1 MAKGSLELYK
11 KKRDFA
17 HTPEPG
23 PELGKGPGGRF
34 VVHEHHASRLHYDLR
49 IEMGG
54 VLKSFAVPKGPSLD
68 PETRRLAVETEDH
81 PVKYLEFQ
89 GSIDDGN
96 YGAGQM
102 VIWDRGTYRVPTG
115 EDPMEAYRKGK
126 LHLEFRGE
134 RLRGV
139 FMLIH
144 GAHGDRQWLLFK
156 KKDADAK
163 PGWETPRIL
172 PYGSRS
178 EKPAGFEIPEKALR
192 DVKDWT
198 PVDERDRAEAE
209 ESAEYIASGTP
220 IRRKART
227 VAGRTGKRARKAAES
242 ASGRKAPAG
251 RKTRSSASVAKSVL
265 AVPPEGA
272 RKAPLPVFVE
282 PMLATLTDEAFD
294 NPAWVFESKFDG
306 WRALARVDAGSL
318 HLISR
323 NRHSLDG
330 MFPELLT
337 AEGLKAESCILD
349 GEIVALDGNG
359 TPRFQLLQNRLK
371 GKGGDGAGR
380 MVFYAFD
387 LLHLDGYDLT
397 PCGLLER
404 KALLK
409 RILPKQ
415 GAWRYSEHF
424 PERGKEIF
432 RNAVKLGMEGVV
444 AKRAD
449 SPYRGGRGPDWLKIK
464 SKLRQEIVIGGY
476 TEPRRS
482 RILFGSLVA
491 GLYRNGKLHFVG
503 HVGGGFDAKLL
514 KEVHAFMRR
523 LESPKC
529 PFADVPKTNEKVR
542 WVQPKLVAE
551 VEFAE
556 WTGDDRMRQPIFMG
570 LRPDKDPKGCVREIP
585 KAAGELVE
593 AAEASEAKKG
603 PEPERA
609 PASRPAAK
617 PTRPAVKREGG
628 TRMREAKA
636 GEPKG
641 RGPRN
646 ASRPGSKGGEAAVAG
661 TGAPGPTAKRARIG
675 SAIASGSEAASGI
688 THPDKVYWP
697 ADGYTKGDL
706 IAYYESVSRWLLPH
720 LKDRP
725 LILKRFPNGIG
736 KPSFYQHDVKSAP
749 AFVTRA
755 PLKEEDGSLVHY
767 AVCQNPGTLVWLA
780 NMGVIPQNPWL
791 SRLPNPDRPDFVVLD
806 LDPQDGVDF
815 PEVCSSA
822 LYVKEVLDGLGLKS
836 WAKSSGS
843 RGIHVYVPLRP
854 KYDFVQGL
862 AFSEMIGAYVAQRK
876 PDIFTV
882 ERSIKARPKGRIYL
896 DCMQNSRGKSVACA
910 YSAREKP
917 GAPVSAPLEWPELK
931 KKFALTDFNIET
943 MPKRLERKGDLFAEV
958 LKGMNAIEGALA
970 KLNKAI

>member
-1 MAKGSLELYK
+1 MAKGSLKVYR

-17 HTPEPG
+17 RTPEP
-23 PELGKGPGGRF
+23 PPALGKGPGGRF

-102 VIWDRGTYRVPTG
+102 VIWDRGTYSVPAG
-115 EDPMEAYRKGK
+115 EDPMEAYRSGK
-126 LHLEFRGE
+126 LHLDFRGE
-134 RLRGV
+134 KLRGI

-144 GAHGDRQWLLFK
+144 GSRGDRQWLLFK

-163 PGWETPRIL
+163 PGWVTPRIL
-172 PYGSRS
+172 PYDSRS
-178 EKPAGFEIPEKALR
+178 ERPEGFEIPAKALR

-198 PVDERDRAEAE
+198 PVGE
-209 ESAEYIASGTP
+209 GN
-220 IRRKART
+220 KAK
-227 VAGRTGKRARKAAES
+227 TGKAAKGKPAKGKALPRKS
-242 ASGRKAPAG
+242 AP
-251 RKTRSSASVAKSVL
+251 AKSVL
-265 AVPPEGA
+265 SDPPEGA
-272 RKAPLPVFVE
+272 RKSSLPLFTE

-294 NPAWVFESKFDG
+294 NPDWVFESKFDG

-318 HLISR
+318 NLISR

-337 AEGLKAESCILD
+337 AAGLRAASCLID
-349 GEIVALDGNG
+349 GEIVALDDDGR
-359 TPRFQLLQNRLK
+359 PRFQLLQNRLK
-371 GKGGDGAGR
+371 GKGGEGAGR

-397 PCGLLER
+397 ACPLLER

-409 RILPKQ
+409 RILPRQ

-424 PERGKEIF
+424 AGKGKDVF
-432 RNAVKLGMEGVV
+432 RNAVKLGLEGVV

-464 SKLRQEIVIGGY
+464 SKMRQEIVIGGY

-491 GLYRNGKLHFVG
+491 GLYRDGELHFVG
-503 HVGGGFDAKLL
+503 HVGGGFNAKLL
-514 KEVHAFMRR
+514 KEVYGFMRP
-523 LESPKC
+523 LETRKC
-529 PFADVPKTNEKVR
+529 PFAAVPKTNEKVQ
-542 WVQPKLVAE
+542 WVQPRLVAE

-570 LRPDKDPKGCVREIP
+570 LRPDKDPKSCVRETAQ
-585 KAAGELVE
+585 AAGEMV
-593 AAEASEAKKG
+593 AAAMQSKSSESPKQG
-603 PEPERA
+603 A
-609 PASRPAAK
+609 PAGKSAGSPAITH
-617 PTRPAVKREGG
+617 PDLV
-628 TRMREAKA
+628 
-636 GEPKG
+636 
-641 RGPRN
+641 
-646 ASRPGSKGGEAAVAG
+646 
-661 TGAPGPTAKRARIG
+661 
-675 SAIASGSEAASGI
+675 I

-697 ADGYTKGDL
+697 ADGYTKADL
-706 IAYYESVSRWLLPH
+706 IAYYDAVSRWLLPH

-736 KPSFYQHDVKSAP
+736 KPAFYQHDVKSAP
-749 AFVTRA
+749 AFMTRA
-755 PLKEEDGSLVHY
+755 PLKEEDGTVVHY
-767 AVCQNPGTLVWLA
+767 AMCQNRESLLWLA

-791 SRLPNPDRPDFVVLD
+791 SRLPHPDRPDYVVFD
-806 LDPQDGVDF
+806 LDPQESAPF
-815 PEVCSSA
+815 PEVCSHA
-822 LYVKEVLDGLGLKS
+822 LFVKEVLDGLGLKA
-836 WAKSSGS
+836 WAKTSGS
-843 RGIHVYVPLRP
+843 RGIHIYVPLKPR
-854 KYDFVQGL
+854 YDFDQGL
-862 AFSEMIGAYVAQRK
+862 AFAEMIGAYVAKLK
-876 PDIFTV
+876 PDAFTV
-882 ERSIKARPKGRIYL
+882 ERSIKERPKGRIYL
-896 DCMQNSRGKSVACA
+896 DCMQNSRGKSVAAA

-931 KKFALTDFNIET
+931 KRFAMADFNIRT
-943 MPKRLERKGDLFAEV
+943 MPKRLERKGDLFADV
-958 LKGMNAIEGALA
+958 LKGANAIEGALK
-970 KLNKAI
+970 KLGKGL

>member
-1 MAKGSLELYK
+1 
-11 KKRDFA
+11 
-17 HTPEPG
+17 
-23 PELGKGPGGRF
+23 
-34 VVHEHHASRLHYDLR
+34 VHEHHASRLHYDLR

-115 EDPMEAYRKGK
+115 EDPMEAYRNGK
-126 LHLEFRGE
+126 LHLEFSGE
-134 RLRGV
+134 KLRGV

-178 EKPAGFEIPEKALR
+178 EKPDGFEIPKKALR

-198 PVDERDRAEAE
+198 PVSKRDREEAQEAAEAVDGKGT
-209 ESAEYIASGTP
+209 SVRAANGKTKTGNTKAGKTKAGKTKAKAPLRRGASGKP
-220 IRRKART
+220 
-227 VAGRTGKRARKAAES
+227 
-242 ASGRKAPAG
+242 
-251 RKTRSSASVAKSVL
+251 VL
-265 AVPPEGA
+265 SDPPSGA

-294 NPAWVFESKFDG
+294 NPEWVFESKFDG
-306 WRALARVDAGSL
+306 WRALARVDAGGSL

-323 NRHSLDG
+323 NRHSLDD

-337 AEGLKAESCILD
+337 ADGLKAGSCIVD
-349 GEIVALDGNG
+349 GEIVALDDEG

-371 GKGGDGAGR
+371 GKGGDGTGR
-380 MVFYAFD
+380 MVIYAFD

-397 PCGLLER
+397 ACTLLER
-404 KALLK
+404 KAQLK

-424 PERGKEIF
+424 PAKGKEIF
-432 RNAVKLGMEGVV
+432 RNAVKLGLEGVV
-444 AKRAD
+444 AKRAG

-464 SKLRQEIVIGGY
+464 TKLRQEIVIGGY
-476 TEPRRS
+476 TEPRKS

-491 GLYRNGKLHFVG
+491 GLYRDGKLHFVG
-503 HVGGGFDAKLL
+503 HVGGGFNAKLL
-514 KEVHAFMRR
+514 KEVHAFMRP
-523 LESPKC
+523 LETTKC
-529 PFADVPKTNEKVR
+529 PFAEVPKTNEKVR
-542 WVQPKLVAE
+542 WVEPKLVAE

-570 LRPDKDPKGCVREIP
+570 LRPDKDPKSCVRENP
-585 KAAGELVE
+585 QPAGEMVE
-593 AAEASEAKKG
+593 AAEGKSK
-603 PEPERA
+603 
-609 PASRPAAK
+609 SPAAK
-617 PTRPAVKREGG
+617 PRVPEGG
-628 TRMREAKA
+628 
-636 GEPKG
+636 PK
-641 RGPRN
+641 
-646 ASRPGSKGGEAAVAG
+646 SH
-661 TGAPGPTAKRARIG
+661 
-675 SAIASGSEAASGI
+675 SGSDQGI
-688 THPDKVYWP
+688 THPDKIYWP
-697 ADGYTKGDL
+697 KDGYTKGDL
-706 IAYYESVSRWLLPH
+706 IAYYEAVSRWLLPH

-736 KPSFYQHDVKSAP
+736 KPAFFQHDVKTAP

-767 AVCQNPGTLVWLA
+767 ALCQNAESLTWLA

-791 SRLPNPDRPDFVVLD
+791 SRLPHPDRPDYVVFD
-806 LDPQDGVDF
+806 LDPQDSVPF
-815 PEVCSSA
+815 PEVCSLA
-822 LYVKEVLDGLGLKS
+822 LFVKEVLDGLGLKA
-836 WAKSSGS
+836 WAKTSGS
-843 RGIHVYVPLRP
+843 RGIHIYVPLKPR
-854 KYDFVQGL
+854 YDFEQGL
-862 AFSEMIGAYVAQRK
+862 AFSEMIGAYVAKLK
-876 PDIFTV
+876 PDAFTV

-896 DCMQNSRGKSVACA
+896 DCMQNSRGKSVASV

-931 KKFALTDFNIET
+931 KRFAMIDFNIKT
-943 MPKRLERKGDLFAEV
+943 MPKRLDRKGDLFADV
-958 LKGMNAIEGALA
+958 LKGTNAMEGALK
-970 KLNKAI
+970 KLNKLL

>member
-1 MAKGSLELYK
+1 MAKGSLALYK

-17 HTPEPG
+17 HTPEPP

-102 VIWDRGTYRVPTG
+102 VIWDRGTYSVPYG

-134 RLRGV
+134 KLRGI

-144 GAHGDRQWLLFK
+144 GPRDDRQWLLFK

-178 EKPAGFEIPEKALR
+178 EKPEGFEIPKAALR

-198 PVDERDRAEAE
+198 PVEKRGR
-209 ESAEYIASGTP
+209 
-220 IRRKART
+220 ART
-227 VAGRTGKRARKAAES
+227 EKTRKEKPVGGKAVPGQEAKGKKADAKTLLPDLPAGARKAA
-242 ASGRKAPAG
+242 
-251 RKTRSSASVAKSVL
+251 
-265 AVPPEGA
+265 
-272 RKAPLPVFVE
+272 LPVFVE

-294 NPAWVFESKFDG
+294 HPDWIFESKFDG
-306 WRALARVDAGSL
+306 WRALARVRGGSL

-323 NRHSLDG
+323 NRHSLDA

-337 AEGLKAESCILD
+337 AEGLQAESCIID
-349 GEIVALDGNG
+349 GEIVALDDEG

-371 GKGGDGAGR
+371 GKGGEGAGR

-387 LLHLDGYDLT
+387 LPYLDGYDLAA
-397 PCGLLER
+397 CSLLDR
-404 KALLK
+404 KALLE

-424 PERGKEIF
+424 AARGKEVF
-432 RNAVKLGMEGVV
+432 RNAVKLGLEGVV

-449 SPYRGGRGPDWLKIK
+449 APYRGGRGPDWLKIK

-503 HVGGGFDAKLL
+503 HVGGGFNAKLL
-514 KEVHAFMRR
+514 KEVYGFMRP
-523 LESPKC
+523 LETPKC
-529 PFADVPKTNEKVR
+529 PFADVPKTNEKVC
-542 WVQPKLVAE
+542 WVEPKLVAE

-570 LRPDKDPKGCVREIP
+570 LRPDKEPKSCVREVP
-585 KAAGELVE
+585 KATEEMVE
-593 AAEASEAKKG
+593 AAEAEAKTKT
-603 PEPERA
+603 
-609 PASRPAAK
+609 K
-617 PTRPAVKREGG
+617 T
-628 TRMREAKA
+628 EAKA
-636 GEPKG
+636 KAKAEAESKPKLKPKPESSTTQAA
-641 RGPRN
+641 R
-646 ASRPGSKGGEAAVAG
+646 SRAKSIIKG
-661 TGAPGPTAKRARIG
+661 
-675 SAIASGSEAASGI
+675 AIAKAAGGDRAQADGPQDKSEDAPGI
-688 THPDKVYWP
+688 THPDKIYWP

-736 KPSFYQHDVKSAP
+736 KPAFYQHDVKSAP
-749 AFVTRA
+749 AFVTLA
-755 PLKEEDGSLVHY
+755 PLQEEEGTLVHY
-767 AVCQNPGTLVWLA
+767 AVCQNRETLVWLA

-791 SRLPNPDRPDFVVLD
+791 SRLPHPDRPDYVVLD
-806 LDPQDGVDF
+806 LDPQDSVPF
-815 PEVCSSA
+815 PEVCSMA
-822 LYVKEVLDGLGLKS
+822 LFLKEVLDGLGLKA
-836 WAKSSGS
+836 WAKTSGS
-843 RGIHVYVPLRP
+843 RGIHIYIPLKPR
-854 KYDFVQGL
+854 YDFTQGL
-862 AFSEMIGAYVAQRK
+862 AFAEMIGAYAAKLK
-876 PDIFTV
+876 PDAFTV

-896 DCMQNSRGKSVACA
+896 DCMQNSRGKSVASA
-910 YSAREKP
+910 YSARERP
-917 GAPVSAPLEWPELK
+917 GAPVSAPLEWDELK
-931 KKFALTDFNIET
+931 RKFAMADFNIKT
-943 MPKRLERKGDLFAEV
+943 MPKRLEHKGDLFADV
-958 LKGMNAIEGALA
+958 LKGMNAMDAALK

>member
-1 MAKGSLELYK
+1 MAKGSLALYR
-11 KKRDFA
+11 KKRDFT
-17 HTPEPG
+17 HTPEP
-23 PELGKGPGGRF
+23 PPALGKGPGGRF

-102 VIWDRGTYRVPTG
+102 VIWDRGTYKVPTG
-115 EDPMEAYRKGK
+115 EQPMEAYRKGK
-126 LHLEFRGE
+126 LHLEFHGE
-134 RLRGV
+134 KLRGV

-178 EKPAGFEIPEKALR
+178 EKPAGFEIPKKALR

-198 PVDERDRAEAE
+198 PVDAEDRAEAE
-209 ESAEYIASGTP
+209 ESAEEAAEDLAGGAATK
-220 IRRKART
+220 RRKGKT
-227 VAGRTGKRARKAAES
+227 VAGTAARKTGAGKGEAKTGTTGAAGGS
-242 ASGRKAPAG
+242 AQGKAGA
-251 RKTRSSASVAKSVL
+251 AKSVL
-265 AVPPEGA
+265 TAPPKGA
-272 RKAPLPVFVE
+272 KKAPLPVFIE
-282 PMLATLTDEAFD
+282 PMLATLTDDAFD

-323 NRHSLDG
+323 NRHSLDD

-337 AEGLKAESCILD
+337 ADGLKAGSCIID
-349 GEIVALDGNG
+349 GEIVALDDDG
-359 TPRFQLLQNRLK
+359 TPKFQLLQNRLK

-424 PERGKEIF
+424 PERGKDIF

-491 GLYRNGKLHFVG
+491 GLYRDGKLHFVG
-503 HVGGGFDAKLL
+503 HVGGGFNAKLL
-514 KEVHAFMRR
+514 KEVHGFMRP
-523 LESPKC
+523 LETPKC
-529 PFADVPKTNEKVR
+529 PFVDVPKTNEKVS
-542 WVQPKLVAE
+542 WVRPKLVAE

-570 LRPDKDPKGCVREIP
+570 LRPDKDPKNCVREVP
-585 KAAGELVE
+585 QAAGKMVE
-593 AAEASEAKKG
+593 AAEAEPKG
-603 PEPERA
+603 PGPER
-609 PASRPAAK
+609 PQASRPAGKRPTGGGKK
-617 PTRPAVKREGG
+617 PRKTDGSEGRAEG
-628 TRMREAKA
+628 
-636 GEPKG
+636 
-641 RGPRN
+641 N
-646 ASRPGSKGGEAAVAG
+646 EAAEG
-661 TGAPGPTAKRARIG
+661 N
-675 SAIASGSEAASGI
+675 SGI

-697 ADGYTKGDL
+697 ADGYTKADL

-720 LKDRP
+720 LEDRP

-736 KPSFYQHDVKSAP
+736 KPAFYQHDVKTAP
-749 AFVTRA
+749 AFVIRA

-767 AVCQNPGTLVWLA
+767 AVCQNPETLVWLA

-791 SRLPNPDRPDFVVLD
+791 SRLPNPDRPDFAVFD
-806 LDPQDGVDF
+806 LDPQDSVPF

-822 LYVKEVLDGLGLKS
+822 LFVKEVLDGLGLKA
-836 WAKSSGS
+836 WVKTSGS
-843 RGIHVYVPLRP
+843 RGIHIYVPLKP
-854 KYDFVQGL
+854 KYDFTQGL
-862 AFSEMIGAYVAQRK
+862 AFSEMIGAYVAQLK
-876 PDIFTV
+876 PDVFTV

-896 DCMQNSRGKSVACA
+896 DCMQNSRGKSVAAA

-917 GAPVSAPLEWPELK
+917 GAPVSAPLEWAELK
-931 KKFALTDFNIET
+931 KKLAMTDFNIET
-943 MPKRLERKGDLFAEV
+943 MPKRLERKGDLFADV
-958 LKGMNAIEGALA
+958 LKGSNGIEGALK
-970 KLNKAI
+970 KLNKVL